1 MTGLIRRRRRWQ
13 GPRKPGTTSMQLWS
27 FLHPPPILSTWQTPN
42 IRDFEN
48 LRSFFCSPPS
58 FFNFAPAQLLS
69 DQANPSSALP
79 HFESLTCQ
87 ILTRRLELAH
97 DHDEERLLGDR
108 PHLGAHPPIPRVY
121 FSERMKSRYNLQK
134 TGKWERIRERKL
146 ANWQIGWLLWRRRL
160 LYFLTTEQKPPL
172 LRKGWRYQI
181 GRIFWKNSKRPS
193 TPPPSFSN
201 YIANFFGKRKKTSI
215 KVQNLQYKYLDWK
228 WTPAPPPFSNFFE
241 NTSDLVA
248 PPFPMTSTNSTTRR
262 GPQPQ
267 PSTWFKS

>member
-134 TGKWERIRERKL
+134 TGKWERIRERKM
-146 ANWQIGWLLWRRRL
+146 ANWLVVV
-160 LYFLTTEQKPPL
+160 EEKNPL
-172 LRKGWRYQI
+172 FFNHRTKAIASKGRVALPN
-181 GRIFWKNSKRPS
+181 RMNFWKNSNRPL
-193 TPPPSFSN
+193 THPRPPPHF
-201 YIANFFGKRKKTSI
+201 
-215 KVQNLQYKYLDWK
+215 WK
-228 WTPAPPPFSNFFE
+228 II
-241 NTSDLVA
+241 L
-248 PPFPMTSTNSTTRR
+248 
-262 GPQPQ
+262 
-267 PSTWFKS
+267 

>member
-1 MTGLIRRRRRWQ
+1 MTGQIRRRRRWQ

-134 TGKWERIRERKL
+134 TGKWERIRERKM
-146 ANWQIGWLLWRRRL
+146 ANWLVVV
-160 LYFLTTEQKPPL
+160 EEKNPL
-172 LRKGWRYQI
+172 FFNHRTKAIASKGRVALPN
-181 GRIFWKNSKRPS
+181 RMNFRKNSKRPS
-193 TPPPSFSN
+193 APPPPSVSEN
-201 YIANFFGKRKKTSI
+201 YIAIF
-215 KVQNLQYKYLDWK
+215 L
-228 WTPAPPPFSNFFE
+228 
-241 NTSDLVA
+241 
-248 PPFPMTSTNSTTRR
+248 
-262 GPQPQ
+262 
-267 PSTWFKS
+267 

>member
-1 MTGLIRRRRRWQ
+1 MTGQIRRRRRWQ

-27 FLHPPPILSTWQTPN
+27 SLPPPPILSTWQTPN

-108 PHLGAHPPIPRVY
+108 PHLGAQPPSPSVLFWKNEKLY
-121 FSERMKSRYNLQK
+121 SKYNLQK
-134 TGKWERIRERKL
+134 AGKWERIRERKM
-146 ANWQIGWLLWRRRL
+146 ANWLVVV
-160 LYFLTTEQKPPL
+160 EEKNPL
-172 LRKGWRYQI
+172 FFNHRTKAIASKGRVALPN
-181 GRIFWKNSKRPS
+181 RMNFWKSSKWPS
-193 TPPPSFSN
+193 TLPP
-201 YIANFFGKRKKTSI
+201 Y
-215 KVQNLQYKYLDWK
+215 
-228 WTPAPPPFSNFFE
+228 FFE
-241 NTSDLVA
+241 NYITIFYDRYGCIYA
-248 PPFPMTSTNSTTRR
+248 RR
-262 GPQPQ
+262 YDG
-267 PSTWFKS
+267 